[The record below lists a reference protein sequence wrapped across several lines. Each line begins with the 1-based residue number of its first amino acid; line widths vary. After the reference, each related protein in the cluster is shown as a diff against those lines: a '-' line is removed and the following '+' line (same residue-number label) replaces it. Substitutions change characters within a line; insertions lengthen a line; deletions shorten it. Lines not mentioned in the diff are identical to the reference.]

1 MYRKIPEPS
10 KPNPMRSSL
19 FGQLKLQF
27 GILKV
32 PYRDQIGII
41 MQATGKQVGMIS
53 ECSVDDLRTVL
64 AHMGVAS

>member
-1 MYRKIPEPS
+1 MYRKMPESS
-10 KPNPMRSSL
+10 KPNPMRSAL
-19 FGQLKLQF
+19 FGQLMVQF

-41 MQATGKQVGMIS
+41 KQATGKQVGTIS
-53 ECSVDDLRTVL
+53 ECSVEDLRTVL